1 MDKKSIFK
9 ASFEESL
16 NLEDDGFVQYQK
28 GNVFSKLEIYYRK
41 GKSKLVLHIQNIV
54 LTLIGPVIIN
64 FMILVFSLSLY
75 DSDPK
80 DLRLPIYQHPLLT
93 AEVYLVCFLI
103 WVFIILIGKVFRK
116 AFILPYR
123 NHFHVITF
131 LIWLSLEF
139 NLLAID
145 MSLPTLSIWMVAAIF
160 VFITILAYFMF
171 SLEIES
177 LKKLMYGNGS
187 GSSLRNKIANKIAIY
202 GMSFLGIGV
211 IINFIIKGFSIK
223 FSTSLEGLGLLITW
237 IILNIAV
244 IAMLIYIEFP
254 SYLQAFYKWK
264 YPEEYREWEGK
275 TVEEWYGKKY
285 LKKTQGFIK
294 KQMKRRLVWVVGISR
309 QDS

>member
-1 MDKKSIFK
+1 MKKKSIFK

-16 NLEDDGFVQYQK
+16 NLEDDVFLQYQK
-28 GNVFSKLEIYYRK
+28 GNVFSKLETYYRE

-54 LTLIGPVIIN
+54 FTLIGPVIIN
-64 FMILVFSLSLY
+64 FMILVFSLSLHN
-75 DSDPK
+75 SDPK

-145 MSLPTLSIWMVAAIF
+145 MSLPTLSIWMVAAII

-211 IINFIIKGFSIK
+211 IINFIIKSFSIK

-275 TVEEWYGKKY
+275 TVEEWYGMKY
-285 LKKTQGFIK
+285 LKKHK
-294 KQMKRRLVWVVGISR
+294 KLLNRN
-309 QDS
+309 

>member
-1 MDKKSIFK
+1 MKKRSIFS

-16 NLEDDGFVQYQK
+16 NLEDDVFLQYQK
-28 GNVFSKLEIYYRK
+28 GNVFSKLETYYME

-54 LTLIGPVIIN
+54 LTLIGSVIIN
-64 FMILVFSLSLY
+64 FMILVFSLSLH

-187 GSSLRNKIANKIAIY
+187 GSSLRNKIAKKIAIY

-211 IINFIIKGFSIK
+211 IINFIIKSFSIK

-237 IILNIAV
+237 IILNITV
-244 IAMLIYIEFP
+244 ITMLTYIEFP

-264 YPEEYREWEGK
+264 YPEEYRACEGK

-285 LKKTQGFIK
+285 LKKHK
-294 KQMKRRLVWVVGISR
+294 ELLK
-309 QDS
+309 

>member
-1 MDKKSIFK
+1 MRKKSIFK

-16 NLEDDGFVQYQK
+16 NLEDDGFLQYQK
-28 GNVFSKLEIYYRK
+28 GNVFSKLETYYRE

-54 LTLIGPVIIN
+54 FTLIGPVIIN
-64 FMILVFSLSLY
+64 FMILVFSLSLHN
-75 DSDPK
+75 SDPK

-171 SLEIES
+171 SLEIEN

-211 IINFIIKGFSIK
+211 IINFIIKSFSIK

-237 IILNIAV
+237 IILNITV
-244 IAMLIYIEFP
+244 ITMLTYIEFP

-285 LKKTQGFIK
+285 LKKHK
-294 KQMKRRLVWVVGISR
+294 ELLK
-309 QDS
+309 

>member
-1 MDKKSIFK
+1 VKIMKKRSIFS

-16 NLEDDGFVQYQK
+16 NLEDDGFLQYQK
-28 GNVFSKLEIYYRK
+28 GNVFSKLETYYRE

-54 LTLIGPVIIN
+54 FTLIGPVIIN
-64 FMILVFSLSLY
+64 FMILVFSLSLHN
-75 DSDPK
+75 SDPK

-171 SLEIES
+171 SLEIEN

-211 IINFIIKGFSIK
+211 IINFIIKSFSIK

-285 LKKTQGFIK
+285 LKKHK
-294 KQMKRRLVWVVGISR
+294 ELLK
-309 QDS
+309 

>member
-1 MDKKSIFK
+1 MKKRSIFS

-16 NLEDDGFVQYQK
+16 NLEDDGFLQYQK
-28 GNVFSKLEIYYRK
+28 GNVFSKLETYYRE

-64 FMILVFSLSLY
+64 FMILVFSLSLH

-211 IINFIIKGFSIK
+211 IINFIIKSFSIK

-264 YPEEYREWEGK
+264 YPEEYRQWEGK

-285 LKKTQGFIK
+285 LKKHK
-294 KQMKRRLVWVVGISR
+294 ELLK
-309 QDS
+309 

>member
-28 GNVFSKLEIYYRK
+28 KDVYSKLEKYYKKGHPSIGLKIQSVILALIFPISLNFILLVISIY
-41 GKSKLVLHIQNIV
+41 LH
-54 LTLIGPVIIN
+54 
-64 FMILVFSLSLY
+64 
-75 DSDPK
+75 DSNTK
-80 DLRLPIYQHPLLT
+80 DLAVSISNSSLLS
-93 AEVYLVCFLI
+93 AEVYVIFLFIWLLIVLVGK
-103 WVFIILIGKVFRK
+103 FIKRNYL
-116 AFILPYR
+116 LPYR
-123 NHFHVITF
+123 YHFHVITF

-145 MSLPTLSIWMVAAIF
+145 ISLLTLSVWMIAAIF

-187 GSSLRNKIANKIAIY
+187 SSSPRNKTVNKIAIY

-211 IINFIIKGFSIK
+211 IINFIIKGFSMK
-223 FSTSLEGLGLLITW
+223 FSASLEGLGLLITW

-275 TVEEWYGKKY
+275 TLEEWYGKN
-285 LKKTQGFIK
+285 I
-294 KQMKRRLVWVVGISR
+294 
-309 QDS
+309 

>member
-1 MDKKSIFK
+1 MTKKSLFK

-16 NLEDDGFVQYQK
+16 NLEDDGFLQYQK
-28 GNVFSKLEIYYRK
+28 GNVFSKLETYYRE

-64 FMILVFSLSLY
+64 FMILVFSLSLH

-211 IINFIIKGFSIK
+211 IINFIIKSFSIK

-237 IILNIAV
+237 IILNITV
-244 IAMLIYIEFP
+244 ITMLTYIEFP

-285 LKKTQGFIK
+285 LKKHK
-294 KQMKRRLVWVVGISR
+294 ELLK
-309 QDS
+309 

>member
-1 MDKKSIFK
+1 MTKKSLFT

-16 NLEDDGFVQYQK
+16 NLEDDGFLQYQK
-28 GNVFSKLEIYYRK
+28 GNVFSKLETYYRE
-41 GKSKLVLHIQNIV
+41 GKYKLVLHIQNIV
-54 LTLIGPVIIN
+54 FTLIGPVIIN
-64 FMILVFSLSLY
+64 FMILVFSLSLH

-211 IINFIIKGFSIK
+211 IINFIIKSFSIK

-264 YPEEYREWEGK
+264 YPEEYRQWEGK

-285 LKKTQGFIK
+285 LKKHK
-294 KQMKRRLVWVVGISR
+294 ELLK
-309 QDS
+309 

>member
-1 MDKKSIFK
+1 MKKSIFK

-16 NLEDDGFVQYQK
+16 NLLDDGFLQYQK
-28 GNVFSKLEIYYRK
+28 GNVFSKLETYYRE

-54 LTLIGPVIIN
+54 FTLIGPVFIN
-64 FMILVFSLSLY
+64 FMILVFSLSLH

-93 AEVYLVCFLI
+93 AEVYIVCFLI

-211 IINFIIKGFSIK
+211 IINFIIKSFSIK

-264 YPEEYREWEGK
+264 YPEEYRQWEGK

-285 LKKTQGFIK
+285 LKKHK
-294 KQMKRRLVWVVGISR
+294 ELLK
-309 QDS
+309 

>member
-1 MDKKSIFK
+1 MKKRSIFS

-16 NLEDDGFVQYQK
+16 NLEDDGFLQYQK
-28 GNVFSKLEIYYRK
+28 GNVFSKLETYYRE

-54 LTLIGPVIIN
+54 FTLIGPVIIN
-64 FMILVFSLSLY
+64 FMILVFSLSLHN
-75 DSDPK
+75 SDPK

-211 IINFIIKGFSIK
+211 IINFIIKSFSIK

-237 IILNIAV
+237 IILNITV
-244 IAMLIYIEFP
+244 ITMLTYIEFP

-285 LKKTQGFIK
+285 LKKHK
-294 KQMKRRLVWVVGISR
+294 ELLK
-309 QDS
+309 

>member
-1 MDKKSIFK
+1 MIEKMKKKSIFK

-64 FMILVFSLSLY
+64 FMILVFSLSLH

-139 NLLAID
+139 NLLALD

-160 VFITILAYFMF
+160 IFVTILAYFMF

-294 KQMKRRLVWVVGISR
+294 KQIKRTIGMGNREK
-309 QDS
+309 

>member
-1 MDKKSIFK
+1 MKKRSIFS

-16 NLEDDGFVQYQK
+16 NLEDDGFLQYQK
-28 GNVFSKLEIYYRK
+28 GNVFSKLETYYRE

-54 LTLIGPVIIN
+54 FTLIGPVIIN
-64 FMILVFSLSLY
+64 FMILVFSLSLHN
-75 DSDPK
+75 SDPK

-187 GSSLRNKIANKIAIY
+187 GSSLRNKIAKKIAIY

-211 IINFIIKGFSIK
+211 IINFIIKSFSIK

-275 TVEEWYGKKY
+275 TVEEWYGMKY
-285 LKKTQGFIK
+285 LKKHKELIDIK
-294 KQMKRRLVWVVGISR
+294 NEVDLY
-309 QDS
+309 

>member
-1 MDKKSIFK
+1 MIEKSLFK

-16 NLEDDGFVQYQK
+16 NLEDDGFLQYQK
-28 GNVFSKLEIYYRK
+28 GNVFSKLETYYREE
-41 GKSKLVLHIQNIV
+41 KSKLVLHIQNIV
-54 LTLIGPVIIN
+54 FTLIGPVIIN
-64 FMILVFSLSLY
+64 FMILVFSLSLHN
-75 DSDPK
+75 SDPK

-187 GSSLRNKIANKIAIY
+187 GSSLRNKISNKIAIY

-211 IINFIIKGFSIK
+211 IINFIIKSFSIK

-244 IAMLIYIEFP
+244 IAILIYIEFP

-264 YPEEYREWEGK
+264 YSEEYREWEGK

-285 LKKTQGFIK
+285 LKKHK
-294 KQMKRRLVWVVGISR
+294 ELLE
-309 QDS
+309 

>member
-1 MDKKSIFK
+1 MKIMKKRSIFS

-16 NLEDDGFVQYQK
+16 NLEDDGFLQYQK
-28 GNVFSKLEIYYRK
+28 GNVFSKLETYYRE

-54 LTLIGPVIIN
+54 FTLIGPVIIN
-64 FMILVFSLSLY
+64 FMILVFSLSLH

-171 SLEIES
+171 SLEIEN

-211 IINFIIKGFSIK
+211 IINFIMKSFSIK

-285 LKKTQGFIK
+285 LKKHK
-294 KQMKRRLVWVVGISR
+294 ELLK
-309 QDS
+309 

>member
-1 MDKKSIFK
+1 MKKSIFK

-16 NLEDDGFVQYQK
+16 NLLDDGFLQYQK
-28 GNVFSKLEIYYRK
+28 GNVFSKLETYYRE

-54 LTLIGPVIIN
+54 FTLIGPVFIN
-64 FMILVFSLSLY
+64 FMILVFSLSLHN
-75 DSDPK
+75 SDPK

-93 AEVYLVCFLI
+93 AEVYIVCFLI

-211 IINFIIKGFSIK
+211 IINFIIKSFSIK

-264 YPEEYREWEGK
+264 YPEEYRQWEGK

-285 LKKTQGFIK
+285 LKKHK
-294 KQMKRRLVWVVGISR
+294 EL
-309 QDS
+309 

>member
-1 MDKKSIFK
+1 MKKSIFK

-16 NLEDDGFVQYQK
+16 NLLDDGFLQYQK
-28 GNVFSKLEIYYRK
+28 GNVFSKLETYYRE

-54 LTLIGPVIIN
+54 FTLIGPVIIN
-64 FMILVFSLSLY
+64 FMILVFSLSLHN
-75 DSDPK
+75 SDPK

-93 AEVYLVCFLI
+93 AEVYIVCFLI

-211 IINFIIKGFSIK
+211 IINFIIKSFSIK

-264 YPEEYREWEGK
+264 YPEEYRQWEGK

-285 LKKTQGFIK
+285 LKKHK
-294 KQMKRRLVWVVGISR
+294 ELLK
-309 QDS
+309 

>member
-1 MDKKSIFK
+1 MTKKSLFK

-16 NLEDDGFVQYQK
+16 NLLDDGFLQYQK
-28 GNVFSKLEIYYRK
+28 GNVFSKLETYYRE

-54 LTLIGPVIIN
+54 FTLIGPVIIN
-64 FMILVFSLSLY
+64 FMILVFSLSLH

-103 WVFIILIGKVFRK
+103 WVLIILIGKVFRK

-123 NHFHVITF
+123 NHFHVVTF

-211 IINFIIKGFSIK
+211 IINFIIKSFSIK

-275 TVEEWYGKKY
+275 TVEEWYGMKY
-285 LKKTQGFIK
+285 LKKHK
-294 KQMKRRLVWVVGISR
+294 KLLNRN
-309 QDS
+309 

>member
-1 MDKKSIFK
+1 MKKKSIFK

-16 NLEDDGFVQYQK
+16 NLEDDAFLQYQK
-28 GNVFSKLEIYYRK
+28 GNVFSKLETYYRE

-54 LTLIGPVIIN
+54 FTLIGPVIIN
-64 FMILVFSLSLY
+64 FMILVFSLSLHN
-75 DSDPK
+75 SDPK

-171 SLEIES
+171 SLEIEN

-187 GSSLRNKIANKIAIY
+187 GSSLRNKITNKIAIY

-211 IINFIIKGFSIK
+211 IINFIIKSFSIK

-275 TVEEWYGKKY
+275 TLEEWYGKKY
-285 LKKTQGFIK
+285 LNKHKELLK
-294 KQMKRRLVWVVGISR
+294 
-309 QDS
+309 

>member
-1 MDKKSIFK
+1 MTKKSLFK

-16 NLEDDGFVQYQK
+16 NLEDDGFLQYQK
-28 GNVFSKLEIYYRK
+28 GNVFSKLETYYRE

-54 LTLIGPVIIN
+54 FTLIGPVIIN
-64 FMILVFSLSLY
+64 FMILVFSLSLH

-211 IINFIIKGFSIK
+211 IINFIIKSFSIK

-285 LKKTQGFIK
+285 LKKHK
-294 KQMKRRLVWVVGISR
+294 ELLK
-309 QDS
+309 

>member
-1 MDKKSIFK
+1 MCMKKKSIFK

-16 NLEDDGFVQYQK
+16 NLEDDGFLQYQK
-28 GNVFSKLEIYYRK
+28 GNVFSKLETYYRE

-54 LTLIGPVIIN
+54 FTLIGPVIIN
-64 FMILVFSLSLY
+64 FMILVFSLSLHN
-75 DSDPK
+75 SDPK

-145 MSLPTLSIWMVAAIF
+145 MSLPTLSIWMVAAII

-171 SLEIES
+171 SLEIEN

-211 IINFIIKGFSIK
+211 IINFIIKSFSIK

-285 LKKTQGFIK
+285 LKKHK
-294 KQMKRRLVWVVGISR
+294 ELLK
-309 QDS
+309 

>member
-1 MDKKSIFK
+1 MKKSIFK

-16 NLEDDGFVQYQK
+16 NLEDDGFLQYQK
-28 GNVFSKLEIYYRK
+28 GNVFSKLETYYRE

-54 LTLIGPVIIN
+54 FTLIGPVIIN
-64 FMILVFSLSLY
+64 FMILVFSLSLHN
-75 DSDPK
+75 SDPK

-145 MSLPTLSIWMVAAIF
+145 MSIPTLSIWMVAAIF

-211 IINFIIKGFSIK
+211 IINFIIKSFSMK
-223 FSTSLEGLGLLITW
+223 FSTLLEGLGLLITW

-275 TVEEWYGKKY
+275 TVEEWYGKRY
-285 LKKTQGFIK
+285 LKKHSELVEK
-294 KQMKRRLVWVVGISR
+294 KIE
-309 QDS
+309 D

>member
-1 MDKKSIFK
+1 MTKKSLFK

-16 NLEDDGFVQYQK
+16 NLEDDGFLQYQK
-28 GNVFSKLEIYYRK
+28 GNVFSKLETYYRE

-54 LTLIGPVIIN
+54 FTLIGPVIIN
-64 FMILVFSLSLY
+64 FMILVFSLSLHN
-75 DSDPK
+75 SDPK

-123 NHFHVITF
+123 NHFHIITF

-171 SLEIES
+171 SLEIEN

-187 GSSLRNKIANKIAIY
+187 GSYLRNKIANKIAIY

-211 IINFIIKGFSIK
+211 IINFIIKSFSIK

-264 YPEEYREWEGK
+264 YPEEYRQWEGK

-285 LKKTQGFIK
+285 LKKHK
-294 KQMKRRLVWVVGISR
+294 ELLK
-309 QDS
+309 

>member
-1 MDKKSIFK
+1 MRKKSIFK

-16 NLEDDGFVQYQK
+16 NLEDDVFLQYQK
-28 GNVFSKLEIYYRK
+28 GNVFSKLETYYRE

-64 FMILVFSLSLY
+64 FMILVFSLSLH

-211 IINFIIKGFSIK
+211 IINFIIKSFSIK

-285 LKKTQGFIK
+285 LKKHK
-294 KQMKRRLVWVVGISR
+294 ELLK
-309 QDS
+309 

>member
-1 MDKKSIFK
+1 MRKKSIFK

-16 NLEDDGFVQYQK
+16 NLEDDGFLQYQK
-28 GNVFSKLEIYYRK
+28 GNVFSKLETYYRE

-54 LTLIGPVIIN
+54 FTLIGPVIIN
-64 FMILVFSLSLY
+64 FMILVFSLSLH

-187 GSSLRNKIANKIAIY
+187 GSSLRNKIAKKIAIY

-211 IINFIIKGFSIK
+211 IINFIIKSFSIK

-237 IILNIAV
+237 IILNITV
-244 IAMLIYIEFP
+244 ITMLTYIEFP

-285 LKKTQGFIK
+285 LKKHK
-294 KQMKRRLVWVVGISR
+294 ELLK
-309 QDS
+309 

>member
-1 MDKKSIFK
+1 MKIMKKRSIFS

-16 NLEDDGFVQYQK
+16 NLEDDGFLQYQK
-28 GNVFSKLEIYYRK
+28 GNVFSKLETYYRE

-54 LTLIGPVIIN
+54 FTLIGPVIIN
-64 FMILVFSLSLY
+64 FMILVFSLSLHN
-75 DSDPK
+75 SDPK

-187 GSSLRNKIANKIAIY
+187 GSSLRNKIAKKIAIY

-211 IINFIIKGFSIK
+211 IINFIIKSFSIK

-237 IILNIAV
+237 VILNIAV

-264 YPEEYREWEGK
+264 YPEEYRQWEGK

-285 LKKTQGFIK
+285 LKKHK
-294 KQMKRRLVWVVGISR
+294 ELLENE
-309 QDS
+309 

>member
-1 MDKKSIFK
+1 MKKRSIFS

-16 NLEDDGFVQYQK
+16 NLEDDGFLQYQK
-28 GNVFSKLEIYYRK
+28 GNVFSKLETYYRE

-64 FMILVFSLSLY
+64 FMILVFSLSLH

-123 NHFHVITF
+123 NHFHIITF

-160 VFITILAYFMF
+160 VFVTILAYFMF
-171 SLEIES
+171 RLEIES
-177 LKKLMYGNGS
+177 LKKLMYGDGS

-211 IINFIIKGFSIK
+211 IINFIIKSFSIK

-275 TVEEWYGKKY
+275 SVEEWYGMKY
-285 LKKTQGFIK
+285 LKKHKELIDI
-294 KQMKRRLVWVVGISR
+294 RNEVDLY
-309 QDS
+309 

>member
-1 MDKKSIFK
+1 MKSMKKKSIFS

-16 NLEDDGFVQYQK
+16 NLEDDGFLQYQK
-28 GNVFSKLEIYYRK
+28 GNVFSKLETYYRE

-54 LTLIGPVIIN
+54 FTLIGPIIIN
-64 FMILVFSLSLY
+64 FMILVFSLSLHN
-75 DSDPK
+75 SDPK

-145 MSLPTLSIWMVAAIF
+145 MSIPTLSIWMVAAIF

-211 IINFIIKGFSIK
+211 IINFIIKSFSMK
-223 FSTSLEGLGLLITW
+223 FSTLLEGLGLLITW

-275 TVEEWYGKKY
+275 TVEEWYGMKY
-285 LKKTQGFIK
+285 LKKHK
-294 KQMKRRLVWVVGISR
+294 KLLNRN
-309 QDS
+309 

>member
-1 MDKKSIFK
+1 MKKRSIFS

-16 NLEDDGFVQYQK
+16 NLEDDGFLQYQK
-28 GNVFSKLEIYYRK
+28 GNVFSKLETYYRE

-64 FMILVFSLSLY
+64 FMILVFSLSLH

-160 VFITILAYFMF
+160 VFVTILAYFMF
-171 SLEIES
+171 RLEIES

-211 IINFIIKGFSIK
+211 FINFIIKSFSIK

-275 TVEEWYGKKY
+275 SVEEWYGMKY
-285 LKKTQGFIK
+285 LKNT
-294 KQMKRRLVWVVGISR
+294 RS
-309 QDS
+309 

>member
-1 MDKKSIFK
+1 MKKSIFK

-16 NLEDDGFVQYQK
+16 NLEDDGFLQYQK
-28 GNVFSKLEIYYRK
+28 GNVFSKLETYYRE

-54 LTLIGPVIIN
+54 FTLIGPVIIN
-64 FMILVFSLSLY
+64 FMILVFSLSLHN
-75 DSDPK
+75 SDPK

-145 MSLPTLSIWMVAAIF
+145 MSIPTLSIWMVAAIF

-211 IINFIIKGFSIK
+211 IINFIIKSFSMK
-223 FSTSLEGLGLLITW
+223 FSTLLEGLGLLITW

-275 TVEEWYGKKY
+275 SVEEWYGKKY
-285 LKKTQGFIK
+285 LKKHK
-294 KQMKRRLVWVVGISR
+294 ELLE
-309 QDS
+309 

>member
-1 MDKKSIFK
+1 MTKKSLFK

-16 NLEDDGFVQYQK
+16 NLEDDGFLQYQK
-28 GNVFSKLEIYYRK
+28 GNVFSKLETYYRE

-64 FMILVFSLSLY
+64 FMILVFSLSLH

-103 WVFIILIGKVFRK
+103 WVLIILIGKVFRK

-211 IINFIIKGFSIK
+211 IINFIIKNFSIK
-223 FSTSLEGLGLLITW
+223 FSTLLEGLGLLITW

-275 TVEEWYGKKY
+275 SVEEWYGMKY
-285 LKKTQGFIK
+285 LKKHKELIDI
-294 KQMKRRLVWVVGISR
+294 RNEVDLY
-309 QDS
+309 

>member
-1 MDKKSIFK
+1 MKNKSIFK

-16 NLEDDGFVQYQK
+16 NLEDDGFLQYQK
-28 GNVFSKLEIYYRK
+28 GNVFSKLETYYRE

-54 LTLIGPVIIN
+54 FTLIGPVIIN
-64 FMILVFSLSLY
+64 FMVLVFSLSLH

-211 IINFIIKGFSIK
+211 IINFIIKSFSIK

-275 TVEEWYGKKY
+275 TVEEWYGMKY
-285 LKKTQGFIK
+285 LKKHK
-294 KQMKRRLVWVVGISR
+294 KLLNRN
-309 QDS
+309 

>member
-1 MDKKSIFK
+1 MKKRSIFS

-16 NLEDDGFVQYQK
+16 NLEDDGFLQYQK
-28 GNVFSKLEIYYRK
+28 GNVFSKLETYYRE

-54 LTLIGPVIIN
+54 FTLIGPVIIN
-64 FMILVFSLSLY
+64 FMILVFSLSLHN
-75 DSDPK
+75 SDPK

-211 IINFIIKGFSIK
+211 IINFIIKSFSIK

-285 LKKTQGFIK
+285 LKKHK
-294 KQMKRRLVWVVGISR
+294 ELLK
-309 QDS
+309 

>member
-1 MDKKSIFK
+1 MKKRSIFS

-16 NLEDDGFVQYQK
+16 NLEDDGFLQYQK
-28 GNVFSKLEIYYRK
+28 GNVFSKLETYYRE

-64 FMILVFSLSLY
+64 FMILVFSLSLH

-211 IINFIIKGFSIK
+211 IINFIIKSFSIK

-237 IILNIAV
+237 IILNITV
-244 IAMLIYIEFP
+244 ITMLTYIEFP

-285 LKKTQGFIK
+285 LKKHK
-294 KQMKRRLVWVVGISR
+294 ELLK
-309 QDS
+309 